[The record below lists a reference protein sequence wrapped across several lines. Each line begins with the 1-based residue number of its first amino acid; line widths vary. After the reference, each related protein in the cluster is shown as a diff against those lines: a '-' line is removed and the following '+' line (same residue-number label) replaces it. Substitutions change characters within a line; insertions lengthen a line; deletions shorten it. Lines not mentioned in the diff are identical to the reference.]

1 MRVRHTIYKMIEK
14 SINFLFSLTQIE
26 TNLLSYRVLDV
37 RVQEFSNFDS
47 EEPSEMYVCRKIGKI

>member
-37 RVQEFSNFDS
+37 R
-47 EEPSEMYVCRKIGKI
+47 EPTEMYVCRKIGKI